1 MNKILL
7 CAAAFAAALL
17 LPGAGPPAAAP
28 KTAPDFPQQ
37 ADLWING
44 GSPVKT
50 DMGRERVA
58 DSFSGTILRK
68 LDRLP
73 ETGEFRT
80 VADRLPTVN
89 HMLRLPGQPE
99 PERLLVA
106 RMDIRMVAPVE

>member
-17 LPGAGPPAAAP
+17 LPGAGTPAAAP

-58 DSFSGTILRK
+58 CASWTGCRKPENSPPSTSFRS
-68 LDRLP
+68 
-73 ETGEFRT
+73 
-80 VADRLPTVN
+80 
-89 HMLRLPGQPE
+89 PE
-99 PERLLVA
+99 PVNMTFSR
-106 RMDIRMVAPVE
+106 P